1 MMSTIIIMPNG
12 FVISVEINVEINVEP
27 VICCTS
33 SIVRE
38 AVTECDLPPPDA
50 STVTV

>member
-12 FVISVEINVEINVEP
+12 FVINVGINVEP

-33 SIVRE
+33 SIVKE
-38 AVTECDLPPPDA
+38 AVAECDLPPPDA